1 MDYKHFFRFLKR
13 IYIALPVFI
22 LLPIILAAE
31 TGFAQELFRFRY
43 RTGQTFHIEGLVN
56 EEIYLND
63 TLQQR
68 VRIKNIGDLTVTRV
82 EGKRALHEGSFLYY
96 QSSGAMDDFVFENE
110 YPTRFYRDIYGY
122 YEIEDRYF
130 MPVVRGVPTFP
141 KEPLTIGDQWQSK
154 AYEAHDFTR
163 VFNISNP
170 VIFPA
175 SVSYQYLGNIMI
187 DGEKIAKISINYII
201 NYTIRYRQ
209 GTPMNSMLPYRV
221 VAYFNQLYYWN
232 LDRGLPHSY
241 RENFDYIFML
251 STGDVMEYVGN
262 SRAVL
267 TLTAGA
273 EEDEREIED
282 LRSRLSENIPS
293 VEVSRTDQGILI
305 NIGEILFKFDSDVLT
320 QHADRDLDNIVEV
333 LKDYTDRKV
342 RVIGHTDS
350 TGTEEYNLSLSLRR
364 ARITSDE
371 LQRRD
376 RSLRGRIT
384 YIGMGEK
391 SPVATNSTEEGRQRN
406 RRVEILILNE

>member
-1 MDYKHFFRFLKR
+1 MC
-13 IYIALPVFI
+13 I
-22 LLPIILAAE
+22 
-31 TGFAQELFRFRY
+31 
-43 RTGQTFHIEGLVN
+43 
-56 EEIYLND
+56 
-63 TLQQR
+63 
-68 VRIKNIGDLTVTRV
+68 
-82 EGKRALHEGSFLYY
+82 
-96 QSSGAMDDFVFENE
+96 
-110 YPTRFYRDIYGY
+110 RD
-122 YEIEDRYF
+122 R
-130 MPVVRGVPTFP
+130 
-141 KEPLTIGDQWQSK
+141 
-154 AYEAHDFTR
+154 
-163 VFNISNP
+163 
-170 VIFPA
+170 
-175 SVSYQYLGNIMI
+175 YLGNIMI

-209 GTPMNSMLPYRV
+209 GTSLNSMLPYRV
-221 VAYFNQLYYWN
+221 VGYFNQLYYWN

-273 EEDEREIED
+273 EEDEREIEE
-282 LRSRLSENIPS
+282 LRSKLSETIPS
-293 VEVSRTDQGILI
+293 VEVSRTEQGILI
-305 NIGEILFKFDSDVLT
+305 NIGEILFKFDSDELT
-320 QHADRDLDNIVEV
+320 QRADRDLDNIVEV

-364 ARITSDE
+364 ARRTSEE

-391 SPVATNSTEEGRQRN
+391 SPVATNSTEEGRRRN
-406 RRVEILILNE
+406 RRVEIIIMNE

>member
-1 MDYKHFFRFLKR
+1 M
-13 IYIALPVFI
+13 
-22 LLPIILAAE
+22 LAPE
-31 TGFAQELFRFRY
+31 ISFAQELFRFSY
-43 RTGQTFHIEGLVN
+43 TTGQTFHIEGQVD

-68 VRIKNIGDLTVTRV
+68 VRIKNIGDLKVTRV
-82 EGKRALHEGSFLYY
+82 EGERALHEGTFLYY
-96 QSSGAMDDFVFENE
+96 QSRGALDNLVFENE
-110 YPTRFYRDIYGY
+110 YPTKFYRDIYGY
-122 YEIEDRYF
+122 YEIDDRYY

-141 KEPLTIGDQWQSK
+141 KEPLSVGDQWQSK
-154 AYEAHDFTR
+154 AYEAHDFNK
-163 VFNISNP
+163 VFNITNP

-209 GTPMNSMLPYRV
+209 GTLPNTMLPYRV
-221 VAYFNQLYYWN
+221 VGYFNQLYYWN

-251 STGDVMEYVGN
+251 STGDVMEYVGS

-267 TLTAGA
+267 THTTPVQK
-273 EEDEREIED
+273 EEVELET
-282 LRSRLSENIPS
+282 LRSRLSETIPE

-305 NIGEILFKFDSDVLT
+305 NIGEILFKFDSAELT
-320 QHADRDLDNIVEV
+320 QTADRDLDNIVEV
-333 LKDYTDRKV
+333 LKDYPDRKV

-350 TGTEEYNLSLSLRR
+350 TGTDEYNLSLSLRR
-364 ARITSDE
+364 ARRTADE
-371 LQRRD
+371 MEYRD
-376 RSLRGRIT
+376 DSLKSRVT
-384 YIGMGEK
+384 YVGMGEK
-391 SPVATNSTEEGRQRN
+391 NPIATNSTPEGRQRN